1 MSKYNFDDILL
12 FAVNIEKN
20 GENFYRNFANKFKDE
35 TINALF
41 VFLADQEVEHSRY
54 FSELLQSVQTFDT
67 DNGNYNDEYFA
78 YLRAFVDNAIF
89 NQNKN
94 NEISNSINSIV
105 DVLDFALQMESD
117 SITFYSESKLFMNQ
131 KDISKVDIIIDEEKK
146 HFRKLYELKS
156 KYNTK

>member
-20 GENFYRNFANKFKDE
+20 GENFYRKFAEKFKDE

-41 VFLADQEVEHSRY
+41 LFLADQEVEHSTY
-54 FSELLQSVQTFDT
+54 FSELLQSIQTFET
-67 DNGNYNDEYFA
+67 DNGNYNDEYFS

-89 NQNKN
+89 NSKKN
-94 NEISNSINSIV
+94 DELSTSINSIV
-105 DVLDFALQMESD
+105 DVLDFALRMESD
-117 SITFYSESKLFMNQ
+117 SITFYSELKLFMNQ
-131 KDISKVDIIIDEEKK
+131 KDISKVDIIINEEKK

-156 KYNTK
+156 KYSTK